1 MDHLDTLRRL
11 SRALTDPAHA
21 MTDLVAE
28 ATALR
33 ELLEH
38 CSTLSTAGGMPV
50 NADASVLD
58 SGLAISP
65 VQAALCAL
73 QPYRTIAFIK
83 GLHAAIGTV
92 LRAHERVH
100 VLYAGCGPYALLAL
114 PQMALYGEQV
124 GFTLIDV
131 HDESL
136 RHARALVDS
145 FGLGDCVDA
154 WVCADATHHRIDPA
168 RPPHVIVSETMN
180 AALRSEP
187 QVAIFRALHA
197 QAPAALLVPERVTVH
212 ACLLD
217 PARELSP
224 PVPDA
229 SVPFTPPQRDR
240 IDLGPIFTLDSEA
253 LAAWCALE
261 GDELPAAAVRVPPFG
276 PAQQARLLTKIDVY
290 GGHRLDDYECSLT
303 VPQRLPGRMPVAP
316 GDTLQFSYRLG
327 SSPGL
332 VCARV

>member
-1 MDHLDTLRRL
+1 MDDIDTLRRL
-11 SRALTDPAHA
+11 SHLLTDPAHP

-33 ELLEH
+33 ELIEGSSALQ
-38 CSTLSTAGGMPV
+38 LAAGAPV
-50 NADASVLD
+50 DTGASVLD

-65 VQAALCAL
+65 VQAALCAR
-73 QPYRTIAFIK
+73 QPYRTIAFVR

-92 LRAHERVH
+92 LRMHAQAR

-114 PQMALYGEQV
+114 PQMALYGDRV
-124 GFTLIDV
+124 RFTLLDV
-131 HDESL
+131 HEESL
-136 RHARALVDS
+136 RHARALVDA
-145 FGLGDCVDA
+145 FGLGGSVDA
-154 WVCADATHHRIDPA
+154 WICADATRHRIDPA

-197 QAPAALLVPERVTVH
+197 QAPGALLVPQRVTVH

-240 IDLGPIFTLDSEA
+240 LDLGPVFTLDSDA
-253 LAAWCALE
+253 IAAWRDVD
-261 GDELPAAAVRVPPFG
+261 GDVLPAATVRVPPFG

-290 GGHRLDDYECSLT
+290 DGHRLDDYECSLT
-303 VPQRLPGRMPVAP
+303 LPQRLPGRMSVAP
-316 GDTLQFSYRLG
+316 GDALRFGYRLG

-332 VCARV
+332 ECARM